1 MWYIIR
7 MSKKQP
13 ILFSIFQDAFYFFD
27 KHWIVIVAGACLSV
41 GLADIV
47 SYLLS
52 VFVPMGAV
60 DLRAATG
67 GDIKI
72 ENYILVEAGAVFLAG
87 VWFRGYIAV
96 LVGGDAGA
104 TTPSLSNA
112 FKAAAKL
119 YPRLLSVN
127 LVAIIITYSTAAIG
141 LLIMSANALGAIF
154 LVPAI
159 LFSVW
164 FSLITPVAV
173 FDSAK
178 GILPRLKRSRALV
191 SGHFIQLLFLMFVV
205 VTPTFAMAGIGEE
218 TSLFW
223 PVLTFVN
230 VSTAIIDGLFVT
242 FAYHRLRAAHAAEL
256 LAKRDAAQ
264 PSND

>member
-1 MWYIIR
+1 
-7 MSKKQP
+7 MSKKRP
-13 ILFSIFQDAFYFFD
+13 ILFNIFQDAFYFFD
-27 KHWIVIVAGACLSV
+27 KHWIAIVAGALLSV

-60 DLRAATG
+60 DLQAATG
-67 GDIKI
+67 SDIKI
-72 ENYILVEAGAVFLAG
+72 ENFVLVEAGAVFLAG

-104 TTPSLSNA
+104 TTLSLSNA

-119 YPRLLSVN
+119 YARLLALN
-127 LVAIIITYSTAAIG
+127 LVAIIITYITAAIG

-154 LVPAI
+154 LMPAI

-173 FDSAK
+173 FDGAE
-178 GILPRLKRSRALV
+178 GILPRLKRSRSLV
-191 SGHFIQLLFLMFVV
+191 SGHFMQVLFLMFIVI
-205 VTPTFAMAGIGEE
+205 TPTFAMTGIGED
-218 TSLFW
+218 TALFW

-230 VSTAIIDGLFVT
+230 ISTSILDGLFIT

-256 LAKRDAAQ
+256 LAKRNAAQ
-264 PSND
+264 ASNDESA

>member
-1 MWYIIR
+1 